1 MFGFHEKNILVVECD
16 ENATWRRRAAVRGGQ
31 AVECGQC
38 RCNEGWVGPGAEQE
52 CGRDEDSDN
61 IIIIIIIMII

>member
-1 MFGFHEKNILVVECD
+1 M
-16 ENATWRRRAAVRGGQ
+16 RGGQ

-52 CGRDEDSDN
+52 CGRDEENVNDN
-61 IIIIIIIMII
+61 MVIIIII

>member
-1 MFGFHEKNILVVECD
+1 M
-16 ENATWRRRAAVRGGQ
+16 RGGQ

-61 IIIIIIIMII
+61 IIIIIIIIIMII